1 MINKPNPPP
10 PPKKNPPKPPNI
22 VVTSDRQQKVSKNPL
37 ADYNQYNVLEELL
50 QGQEEM
56 EFEIGETLDSE
67 FSSQGIIKPSNRKL
81 SIGIVE
87 V

>member
-1 MINKPNPPP
+1 MINKPNHN
-10 PPKKNPPKPPNI
+10 KKTKPPKPSNI
-22 VVTSDRQQKVSKNPL
+22 VVTSDRHQKGSKNPL

-67 FSSQGIIKPSNRKL
+67 FSSQGRINLQLENDKL
-81 SIGIVE
+81 E
-87 V
+87 L